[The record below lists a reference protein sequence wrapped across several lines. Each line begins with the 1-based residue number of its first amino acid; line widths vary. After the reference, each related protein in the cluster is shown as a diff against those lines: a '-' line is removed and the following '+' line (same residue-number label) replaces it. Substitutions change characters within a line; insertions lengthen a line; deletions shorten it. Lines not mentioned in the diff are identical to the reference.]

1 MNGEPNEHNVTG
13 GNNAENTQP
22 EADLAGSTEFS
33 SYAAFSPMSGRAFEK
48 RALYAVLTAFG
59 TACMADLLF
68 QIFCLG
74 SLTDL
79 FIDGYSYLADKLC
92 ALRFGAYIEDAADD
106 IFYQIYDIAS
116 YTFMMLSQIC
126 IFSVT
131 ARILRNKGFVRTE
144 DIPETDGGERS
155 FTVRNILPIMFF
167 SLFAS
172 MMFSWLVSIVTG
184 DFSTAEEAFP
194 TTDVGTL
201 LYYAS
206 LAFFPPL
213 LEEIAF
219 RGVLQRSLL
228 PYGKRFAV
236 VVSAAV
242 FASMHSGFSGM
253 AYAFVSGIF
262 YGIAAANTGSL
273 VPGII
278 MHVMNNSI
286 VFADELLA
294 ESFPQYTDIIP
305 SASNLVYFFFGF
317 VSLYVLFGR
326 KKKLSLSDG
335 CKGELTERERF
346 SLTANPFLI
355 LYFGVMVF
363 FALSGMF
370 Y

>member
-1 MNGEPNEHNVTG
+1 MNGEPNEHNVTDG
-13 GNNAENTQP
+13 ANADNAHSAASPGESG
-22 EADLAGSTEFS
+22 AASA
-33 SYAAFSPMSGRAFEK
+33 YAAPLQKSGKAFER

-59 TACMADLLF
+59 VACMAELLF
-68 QIFCLG
+68 QFFCLG

-92 ALRFGAYIEDAADD
+92 ALRFGEYIEDAADD

-116 YTFMMLSQIC
+116 YTLMMLFEIAV
-126 IFSVT
+126 FSVA
-131 ARILRNKGFVRTE
+131 ARILGDKGFVRSACVP
-144 DIPETDGGERS
+144 DTDPGEKR
-155 FTVRNILPIMFF
+155 FVFRNILPIMFF

-172 MMFSWLVSIVTG
+172 MTFSWVVAVITRGDSVSETV
-184 DFSTAEEAFP
+184 FP

-228 PYGKRFAV
+228 SYGKRFAV
-236 VVSAAV
+236 VVSAV
-242 FASMHSGFSGM
+242 IFALGHPGFSGM

-273 VPGII
+273 VPGLI
-278 MHVMNNSI
+278 MHFLNNSI
-286 VFADELLA
+286 VFIDEILADT
-294 ESFPQYTDIIP
+294 FPQYADFIP
-305 SASNLVYFFFGF
+305 SVTMLVYFFLGF
-317 VSLYVLFGR
+317 VSLYLLFGR